1 MKILIMGL
9 PGSGK
14 THLAKR
20 LHVHLNCA
28 WYNADKVREMA
39 NDWDFSDA
47 GRRRQSER
55 MNTIATFEAVRGRT
69 VICDFVCPTGQT
81 RDEFNADIT
90 IWMNTIEAGRYEDT
104 NKIFEEP
111 TDFNYIIESFQSD
124 EWILDLAKRMK
135 ETHHV

>member
-1 MKILIMGL
+1 MGL

-111 TDFNYIIESFQSD
+111 TDFDYIIESFQSD

-135 ETHHV
+135 EPHHV